1 MIYLIELI
9 ISGMA
14 IGAIYGLVAMSFAVI
29 YKATGIVNFAQ
40 GEMGMLTAYTSW
52 SIAVTLGTNAILTV
66 MVAVAVGAIL
76 GLVCERLIM
85 RPMLGE
91 PALSVVLV
99 TVGLAVVLRSVVTV
113 VWGAS
118 PYKFEVAGADTIL
131 DLFGIGI
138 RASQL
143 SVILVLLLTLAGFW
157 FFLGH
162 SRFGVAMRAVAADA
176 KTARLMGVSTARVQA
191 VAWAVASCL
200 AGLAGAFVAVVY
212 GLTLG
217 IHSRNESHAEELASR
232 INVGNVYINRNQIGA
247 MVGVLGG
254 FDSVLGSGASGLII
268 GVLENLVGGYLP
280 STLKEIA
287 GFMLILVVLMVR
299 PFGLFG
305 EKRIE
310 RV

>member
-1 MIYLIELI
+1 MSYLIELVA
-9 ISGMA
+9 SGLA

-40 GEMGMLTAYTSW
+40 GEMGMLTAYASW
-52 SIAVTLGTNAILTV
+52 SIATTLGTDAVSTV
-66 MVAVAVGAIL
+66 LVAVVAGAIL

-91 PALSVVLV
+91 PVLSVVLV
-99 TVGLAVVLRSVVTV
+99 TVGLAVVLRSLVTM
-113 VWGAS
+113 VWGAA
-118 PYKFEVAGADTIL
+118 PHKFAIGGADTIL
-131 DLFGIGI
+131 QVGGIGV

-143 SVILVLLLTLAGFW
+143 AVIAVLLLAIAGFW
-157 FFLGH
+157 YFLRH
-162 SRFGVAMRAVAADA
+162 SRFGVAMRAVAADE

-191 VAWAVASCL
+191 VAWAAASAL
-200 AGLAGAFVAVVY
+200 AGLAGAFFAVIY
-212 GLTLG
+212 GLAPT
-217 IHSRNESHAEELASR
+217 IFE
-232 INVGNVYINRNQIGA
+232 IGLKA
-247 MVGVLGG
+247 FPATVLGG
-254 FDSVLGSGASGLII
+254 FDSVLGSAASGLII

-287 GFMLILVVLMVR
+287 GFVLILVVLMVR

>member
-1 MIYLIELI
+1 MNYLIELI
-9 ISGMA
+9 ISGLA

-52 SIAVTLGTNAILTV
+52 SIAVTLGTNGVLTV
-66 MVAVAVGAIL
+66 LVAVAVGAML
-76 GLVCERLIM
+76 GLICERLIM

-91 PALSVVLV
+91 PVLSVVLV
-99 TVGLAVVLRSVVTV
+99 TVGLAVVLRSLVTM

-118 PYKFEVAGADTIL
+118 PYKFDVAGADAIL

-138 RASQL
+138 RVSQL
-143 SVILVLLLTLAGFW
+143 TVMGVLLLALAGFW

-162 SRFGVAMRAVAADA
+162 SRFGVAMRAVAADE
-176 KTARLMGVSTARVQA
+176 KTARLMGVSTARVQS
-191 VAWAVASCL
+191 VAWAIASGL
-200 AGLAGAFVAVVY
+200 AGLAGAFFAVVY
-212 GLTLG
+212 GLSLSIFELG
-217 IHSRNESHAEELASR
+217 LKAFPAT
-232 INVGNVYINRNQIGA
+232 
-247 MVGVLGG
+247 VLGG
-254 FDSVLGSGASGLII
+254 FDSVLGSGVSGLII

-280 STLKEIA
+280 STLKEIS
-287 GFMLILVVLMVR
+287 GFILILVVLMVR